1 MAFERLLS
9 PITVGSADVR
19 NRVVITSHGATEL
32 FRNPVQSAEPYI
44 EYLRRRAAGGVGLII
59 AQPLYPNPFG
69 EFPAELLRRH
79 EALATAV
86 RAEGAVVLLQLAHLG
101 VFGRTDSDP
110 RRPPL
115 WSFKNTQSDAGEA
128 CHRMSDDEVDQMV
141 AAYRRAAELASAA
154 GFHGVEVHGAHGYL
168 IQQALTPR
176 WNDRDDRWG
185 LDRTL
190 FARKIIAA
198 AREVFGPE
206 GVIGYRTATDDLR
219 APEDGGR
226 GATGIAEDLT
236 AILGTGSVDLLN
248 TTVGDGGKSY
258 YRAIPSYRFGE
269 GPNIPF
275 ITRLRQ
281 LVDIQVPVIG
291 VGHITS
297 PSAAEAVLEEGS
309 CDLVGMTRAHIAD
322 PDIVVKTIAG
332 QGSRIRPCVGATVCV
347 DRKLAGFTD
356 ISCFHNPEVLRETE
370 LDPGSPAASPHRL
383 LIVGAGPAGLK
394 AAEVAARRGHHVE
407 IYDQNRTAG
416 GLLRATEHTSA
427 AQLFAAVDYLVSEL
441 KLTDARLRLGTMVD
455 AELLQRIQPDEV
467 LLATGTIA
475 RGAGTIFDGGE
486 TGRVVTSVEALNDD
500 GIEGHVLVYDRSGT
514 SEAALV
520 AEKLAKRGCHVVF
533 ATPFEMVIPHAG
545 YIHRSQV
552 PEILA
557 AKTQEIYTGAVV
569 GYVDGDVALL
579 VRPDGGTLAEVKA
592 STIVAVEPGVPRL
605 DLVPALESAAIPY
618 RLIGDVLAPRSA
630 WAAFNDGLTAAIAL

>member
-1 MAFERLLS
+1 MAFDKLLS
-9 PITVGSADVR
+9 PITVGSTDVR

-32 FRNPVQSAEPYI
+32 FRNPAQPAEPYI
-44 EYLRRRAAGGVGLII
+44 EYVRRRAAGGAGLII
-59 AQPLYPNPFG
+59 AQPLYPDPFSDY
-69 EFPAELLRRH
+69 PAEIRRRH
-79 EALATAV
+79 KALVTAV

-115 WSFKNTQSDAGEA
+115 WSFDNSQSDAGEA
-128 CHRMSDDEVDQMV
+128 CHRMTDAEVEQMV
-141 AAYRRAAELASAA
+141 AAYRRAAVLAAEA

-176 WNDRDDRWG
+176 WNDRADRWG
-185 LDRTL
+185 TDRTL

-206 GVIGYRTATDDLR
+206 GIIGYRTATDDLR
-219 APEDGGR
+219 SREDGGR
-226 GATGIAEDLT
+226 GPAGIAEDLT

-275 ITRLRQ
+275 ITKLRQ
-281 LVDIQVPVIG
+281 LVDIPVPVIG
-291 VGHITS
+291 VGRITS
-297 PSAAEAVLEEGS
+297 PSAAEAVLNDGS

-322 PDIVVKTIAG
+322 PDIVAKTRAG

-370 LDPGSPAASPHRL
+370 LDPAAPAAARRRI

-394 AAEVAARRGHHVE
+394 AADVAARRGHHVE
-407 IYDQNRTAG
+407 VYDQARTAG
-416 GLLRATEHTSA
+416 GQLRAAEHTSA
-427 AQLFAAVDYLVSEL
+427 AQLLAAVDYLLSEL
-441 KLTDARLRLGTMVD
+441 KLTDAELHLGTTVD
-455 AELLQRIQPDEV
+455 AELLRRASADEV
-467 LLATGTIA
+467 LLATGTVA
-475 RGAGTIFDGGE
+475 RSASQRFNGGE
-486 TGRVVTSVEALNDD
+486 TGRVVTSVEALNDTGID
-500 GIEGHVLVYDRSGT
+500 GNVLVYDRCGT
-514 SEAALV
+514 IEAALV
-520 AEKLAKRGCHVVF
+520 AEKLARRGCQVVF
-533 ATPFEMVIPHAG
+533 ATPFEIVIPHAG
-545 YIHRSQV
+545 YIHRAQV
-552 PEILA
+552 PELLS
-557 AKTQEIYTGAVV
+557 AKTKETYTGALV
-569 GYVDGDVALL
+569 GYVDGEVVLL
-579 VRPDGGTLAEVKA
+579 VRPDGETLAEVKA

-605 DLVPALESAAIPY
+605 ELVPALQSAAIPY
-618 RLIGDVLAPRSA
+618 RLVGDAVAPRSA
-630 WAAFNDGLTAAIAL
+630 WAAFNDGLTAAIPL